1 MILSTLLLL
10 SPQALADDYRP
21 LFHLVPEKNWM
32 NEPNG
37 LINIDS
43 VWHLSYQHNP
53 TANVWGNINWG
64 RTTST
69 DLLQWSQMNR
79 IELILRRGSR
89 LPRELAVIAKS
100 KNVALSYIEARIE
113 GGMGKP
119 M

>member
-10 SPQALADDYRP
+10 ATQALADDYRP
-21 LFHLVPEKNWM
+21 LFHFVPEKNRM

-37 LINIDS
+37 LIKIDS
-43 VWHLSYQHNP
+43 VWHLFYQHNP
-53 TANVWGNINWG
+53 TANAWGNLNWG
-64 RTTST
+64 HATST

-100 KNVALSYIEARIE
+100 KNVVLSYIETRIE